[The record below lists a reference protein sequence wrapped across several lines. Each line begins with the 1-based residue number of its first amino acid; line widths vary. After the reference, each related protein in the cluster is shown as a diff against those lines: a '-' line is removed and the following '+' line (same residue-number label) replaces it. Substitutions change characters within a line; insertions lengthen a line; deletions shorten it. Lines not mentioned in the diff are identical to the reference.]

1 MEENVGISDR
11 IRGLTLIG
19 IIIIF
24 RDMVFLGFILKD
36 LRHTSS
42 KTEKQIEI
50 NFYGLKQ
57 FKA

>member
-24 RDMVFLGFILKD
+24 RDMVFWGLFLKIYVTQAQKPKN
-36 LRHTSS
+36 R
-42 KTEKQIEI
+42 
-50 NFYGLKQ
+50 LK
-57 FKA
+57 